1 MTIDKGAYVSDLIDL
16 IPTCKVHA
24 NSKTGDSVCLY
35 LRVVSSYDVYLL
47 LGNMRRDLKTKTVN
61 DDMWIKGER
70 LTR

>member
-1 MTIDKGAYVSDLIDL
+1 MTIAKGACVSDLIDL

-47 LGNMRRDLKTKTVN
+47 LGNMRRDLKTKTVD
-61 DDMWIKGER
+61 DDM
-70 LTR
+70 